1 MSPMMSEVCYN
12 ISAILI
18 VLCLIYYM
26 YNMLMSH
33 HTSKKIQELK
43 ELMIAAQVDKLL
55 EEADKRFGNPDII
68 DVDFEEGKVKGYR
81 SKKEMILDE
90 LSRQKLAPGTASR
103 LWKRARQID

>member
-1 MSPMMSEVCYN
+1 MSLMMSEICYN

-26 YNMLMSH
+26 YNFLMSH
-33 HTSKKIQELK
+33 HTNKKIQKLK
-43 ELMIAAQVDKLL
+43 ERMIAAQVDKLL

-68 DVDFEEGKVKGYR
+68 DVDFAEGKVKKYI

-90 LSRQKLAPGTASR
+90 LSRQKLAPGTDSK